1 MLCARGICMSYG
13 RQKILENVDIDL
25 SPGECVGIVGVN
37 GCGKTTLLSILA
49 GSRKGKK
56 GSILVDGK
64 PFFKDHPVAYVPQ
77 ENPLVEELSVRD
89 NLLLWYKGDR
99 KKMEK
104 DLVDGPAAIL
114 GIPQMLKKT
123 AGQLSGGM
131 KKRLSIA
138 CSLALGSRYLI
149 MDEPGAALDLE
160 CKEMIRRYL
169 KDYVR
174 EGGAVL
180 LTSHEMEELA
190 VCSKLY
196 VLSQRNLKEVPLG
209 LTAEELIKT
218 FRDQQYSK
226 MSAVRP
232 PLKFGCNWRKIDRK
246 DKYRKDSGSTSGT
259 KDSGKILKTM

>member
-25 SPGECVGIVGVN
+25 SPGECVGIVGAN

-104 DLVDGPAAIL
+104 DLADGPAAIL
-114 GIPQMLKKT
+114 GISQMLKKT

-259 KDSGKILKTM
+259 KDSGRILKTM